1 MLCPKYACSN
11 NFRPF
16 VFIMIERTVIMSI
29 TVKDLFQY
37 NPNFDPKKIEYLTGK
52 KNYDKKD
59 TINLSRVEGLNDIDF
74 SIFVAD
80 KEGKSFVNSIK
91 DDKMKISVTKAI
103 GDDNNQE
110 QNKSVSADIPM
121 DKSIFDL
128 KKV

>member
-1 MLCPKYACSN
+1 
-11 NFRPF
+11 
-16 VFIMIERTVIMSI
+16 MSI